1 MLLAKKLSGKA
12 FALGQSSNGKFI
24 FLELGI
30 FVPAL
35 SLIVL
40 GIQKNQK
47 PLREY
52 NLLLP
57 TRSLPLLAMS
67 LDPHFCPSTPQP
79 GEIWEIATSDSS
91 PVAYAAI
98 VREIPSSQSFS
109 VMLFSIETTYVS
121 AVDILIPA
129 AISGLERDLLAETW
143 NVGAIARDSLRRPV
157 GQRLSRE
164 LYDLLLSIGDLAP
177 TAAMME
183 RIEELGLK
191 IDRNLSMGA
200 IDKFHQQ
207 EKRWLQGLD
216 PRVLARTEW
225 LMAEAMQLERE
236 FRDLQPPI
244 VSLSGWL
251 QRIIESD
258 WLEALLP
265 QPQLAIATRSPI
277 SVAKIAETI
286 DRVKSTESEIERR
299 QLIVALGAI
308 AQRQAEALAILV
320 ELVNTTQDD
329 ETLWVA
335 AESLRQ
341 AQPDHPRAGIRRMKT
356 IGLAVPLAPQPC
368 QVDLVVNIIEKIHHR
383 IGILIQVYSH
393 TPDSQ
398 LPPSLRLALQD
409 VAGVSLREAVAGAMD
424 YCIQL
429 KFNGEPGERFNIGLA
444 LGDEL
449 TIENFII

>member
-1 MLLAKKLSGKA
+1 LFQLLT
-12 FALGQSSNGKFI
+12 
-24 FLELGI
+24 
-30 FVPAL
+30 
-35 SLIVL
+35 LIVL
-40 GIQKNQK
+40 GIPKNQK
-47 PLREY
+47 PPREY

-67 LDPHFCPSTPQP
+67 LDPHFCPSPPQP
-79 GEIWEIATSDSS
+79 GEIWEITTSDSS
-91 PVAYAAI
+91 PVAYVAI
-98 VREIPSSQSFS
+98 VREIPASQFFS
-109 VMLFSIETTYVS
+109 VMLFSSETIYLS
-121 AVDILIPA
+121 PVDILIPPA
-129 AISGLERDLLAETW
+129 VSGLERDLLAETW
-143 NVGAIARDSLRRPV
+143 NVGAIARDFLKRPI

-164 LYDLLLSIGDLAP
+164 LYDLLLSVGDLAP
-177 TAAMME
+177 SPTAAMVKRLE
-183 RIEELGLK
+183 DLGLN
-191 IDRNLSMGA
+191 IDWNPSMEA

-225 LMAEAMQLERE
+225 LMAEAIQLEQE
-236 FRDLQPPI
+236 FRELQPPI

-258 WLEALLP
+258 WLEVFLP

-277 SVAKIAETI
+277 SVAKITETI

-299 QLIVALGAI
+299 QLIMALGSI
-308 AQRQAEALAILV
+308 AQSQAEALATLV

-335 AESLRQ
+335 VESLRQ
-341 AQPDHPRAGIRRMKT
+341 AQPQHPRAGIRRMKT
-356 IGLAVPLAPQPC
+356 IELAPLTGQSC
-368 QVDLVVNIIEKIHHR
+368 RVDLVVNIIEKVHHR
-383 IGILIQVYSH
+383 IGILIQVYSRAS
-393 TPDSQ
+393 DSQ
-398 LPPSLRLALQD
+398 LPLGLKLVLQD

-449 TIENFII
+449 AIENFII